1 VNNVGLLLSGG
12 MDSFAL
18 TYRERPDIAV
28 TIDYGQRPAEAEIR
42 AARILTDRLGIRHVT
57 ISADLS
63 ALGSGDLAGTPALEN
78 APASDWWPYRNQ
90 VLITLAAMRLI
101 PAGIKRLL
109 IATVGSDSIH
119 LDGTKEFVRK
129 ISDLLAM
136 QEGAMLVE
144 APAID
149 MSTTDLVKSSGIPY
163 SLLAWSHSCHTSNIA
178 CGQCRGCVKHREVV
192 AELGYADA

>member
-1 VNNVGLLLSGG
+1 MSKVGLLLSGG

-18 TYRERPDIAV
+18 TYQERPDIAV
-28 TIDYGQRPAEAEIR
+28 TIDYGQRPAAAEIR
-42 AARILTDRLGIRHVT
+42 AARILTDRLGIQHET
-57 ISADLS
+57 ISVDLS
-63 ALGSGDLAGTPALEN
+63 SLGSGDLAGTPALEN

-90 VLITLAAMRLI
+90 VLVTLAAMRLI
-101 PAGIKRLL
+101 PNGVKRLL

-119 LDGTKEFVRK
+119 RDGTKEFVRK

-136 QEGAMLVE
+136 QEGAMVVE

-149 MSTTDLVKSSGIPY
+149 MSTADIVKQSGIPY
-163 SLLAWSHSCHTSNIA
+163 PLLAWAHSCHTGNVA

-192 AELGYADA
+192 AELGYAEA